1 MCIEREDEFGVVLK
15 ERNEFGVV
23 TSREDY
29 INRSI
34 EVYDIHTSLK
44 NSKLNTLHD
53 TTRH

>member
-1 MCIEREDEFGVVLK
+1 MRLVKCIEREDEFGVVLK

-44 NSKLNTLHD
+44 NSN
-53 TTRH
+53 